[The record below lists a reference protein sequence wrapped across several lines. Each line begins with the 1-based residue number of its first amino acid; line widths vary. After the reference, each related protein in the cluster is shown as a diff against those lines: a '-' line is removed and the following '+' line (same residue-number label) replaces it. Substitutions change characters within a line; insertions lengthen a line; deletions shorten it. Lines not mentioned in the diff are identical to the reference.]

1 MEAKKVVFFVL
12 VQEVLY
18 IAIFAAEEHSNSAN
32 SAFIKTFENKR
43 LKGHVIKQFTSPSLM
58 SCSHSCLRNAWCT
71 STNFKEPSEKNGKGS
86 CELNKHGAIDEN
98 TKLHVEQGVTFS
110 MRLKVNSILSFFA
123 RRIITVKLGK
133 KFK

>member
-32 SAFIKTFENKR
+32 SAFIKTLENKR
-43 LKGHVIKQFTSPSLM
+43 LKDHVIKQFTSPSLM

-110 MRLKVNSILSFFA
+110 MRLKVNSIISFFA

-133 KFK
+133 MFK

>member
-18 IAIFAAEEHSNSAN
+18 IANSASEDHSNSAN
-32 SAFIKTFENKR
+32 SAFIKTLENKR
-43 LKGHVIKQFTSPSLM
+43 LKGHVNKQFTSPSLM

-71 STNFKEPSEKNGKGS
+71 STNFREPSEKNGKGT

-110 MRLKVNSILSFFA
+110 MRLKVNSTIFL
-123 RRIITVKLGK
+123 RRE
-133 KFK
+133 